1 MELKK
6 YSVNGIAEVMY
17 DSVCDIKRYETKRL
31 ESGISTKEL
40 KEVHSQ
46 IKCRIS
52 YESDGANEESET
64 LYEINRRIKVFLPIE
79 TDIKSGD
86 ILVIT
91 RNGKSEK
98 FEAASKGKAYRTH
111 LEVEV
116 KPTDK
121 NP

>member
-17 DSVCDIKRYETKRL
+17 DSVCNIKRYETKRL

-52 YESDGANEESET
+52 YESDSANEESET

-79 TDIKSGD
+79 TDITSGD

-91 RNGKSEK
+91 WYGKSEK

>member
-6 YSVNGIAEVMY
+6 YSVNGIAETMY
-17 DSVCDIKRYETKRL
+17 DYVCDIKRYEGKRL
-31 ESGISTKEL
+31 ESGITESEL
-40 KEVHSQ
+40 KDLYSD

-52 YESDGANEESET
+52 YESDSANEEGET
-64 LYEINRRIKVFLPIE
+64 LYQINRKIKVFLPIK

-91 RNGKSEK
+91 KDGKSEK
-98 FEAASKGKAYRTH
+98 FKAASKGKIYRSH
-111 LEVEV
+111 IEIEV
-116 KPTDK
+116 KPTEK

>member
-17 DSVCDIKRYETKRL
+17 DSVCNIKRYETKGL

-52 YESDGANEESET
+52 YESDSANEESET

-98 FEAASKGKAYRTH
+98 FEAASKGEKHTEHIWR
-111 LEVEV
+111 LR
-116 KPTDK
+116 
-121 NP
+121 

>member
-6 YSVNGIAEVMY
+6 YSVNRIAEVMY

-40 KEVHSQ
+40 KEVYSK

-52 YESDGANEESET
+52 YESDSANEESET

-98 FEAASKGKAYRTH
+98 FKATSKGKAYRTH
-111 LEVEV
+111 LEIEV
-116 KPTDK
+116 KPTEK

>member
-6 YSVNGIAEVMY
+6 YSVNGIAEMMY
-17 DSVCDIKRYETKRL
+17 YSVCNIKRYETKRL

-52 YESDGANEESET
+52 YESDSANEESET